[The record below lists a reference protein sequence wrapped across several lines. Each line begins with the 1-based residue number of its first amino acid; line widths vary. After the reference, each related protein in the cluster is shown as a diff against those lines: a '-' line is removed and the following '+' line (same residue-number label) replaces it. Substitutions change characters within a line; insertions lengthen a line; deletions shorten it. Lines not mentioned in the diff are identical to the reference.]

1 MNSHDSYG
9 LQSSSLAV
17 EKKANIFHFCIE
29 LLSLQI
35 IGNTVSIPILPASYR
50 CRLRRDISWADNVTV
65 SVVFQSN
72 KNRDSQR
79 AGIKDIQERTFKV
92 KIRKAKHQIGWWQS
106 QGSMQERS
114 PNVQEPMKY
123 TNEIRNER

>member
-1 MNSHDSYG
+1 MNSDDSYR
-9 LQSSSLAV
+9 LQSSSPAV
-17 EKKANIFHFCIE
+17 KKKANIFHFCIE

-35 IGNTVSIPILPASYR
+35 IGNTVSTPILPPSYR

-79 AGIKDIQERTFKV
+79 ARIKDIQERTSKV
-92 KIRKAKHQIGWWQS
+92 KIRKAKHQVEWWHS
-106 QGSMQERS
+106 QGGRQERS
-114 PNVQEPMKY
+114 PNVQEPMNY
-123 TNEIRNER
+123 TNKIRSKR